1 MFYSNIWSDIEQVK
15 DAVISIDL
23 NNPNDLANKPLKFLS
38 NKDLEEEFTP
48 KLFTE
53 DTTNSED
60 NFESSNEEVH
70 SDTLFEQESVED
82 DEFEI
87 PAFLRKQK
95 F

>member
-1 MFYSNIWSDIEQVK
+1 
-15 DAVISIDL
+15 
-23 NNPNDLANKPLKFLS
+23 
-38 NKDLEEEFTP
+38 TP

-60 NFESSNEEVH
+60 NFQSSNEEVH

>member
-1 MFYSNIWSDIEQVK
+1 M
-15 DAVISIDL
+15 
-23 NNPNDLANKPLKFLS
+23 
-38 NKDLEEEFTP
+38 EEENNISSTNKNLLDESNDVEKFTP